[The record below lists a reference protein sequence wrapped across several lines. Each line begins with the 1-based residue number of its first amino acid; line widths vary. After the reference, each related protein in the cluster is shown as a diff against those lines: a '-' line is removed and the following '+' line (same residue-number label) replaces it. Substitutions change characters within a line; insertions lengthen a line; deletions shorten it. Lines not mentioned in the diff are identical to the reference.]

1 MSKLL
6 IALGGNALG
15 KTPKEQLE
23 LVKQTATTIVDL
35 IEQGHEIVLTHGNGP
50 QVGMINLAFDKTK
63 QENNFD
69 MPFAEC
75 NAMSEGYIGYHLQQ
89 SITNELR
96 KRKINKNCVTVITEV
111 LVNKNDQA
119 FENPTKPIGLYY
131 TKEEKEQIEKE
142 SPYILKEE
150 KNKGYRRVVPSP
162 KPIDIIEI
170 NSIKDLIE
178 KQNIVIA
185 LGGGGIPVIEEN
197 DTLKGI
203 DAVIDKDLSSSLL
216 AEKLGVD
223 KLVILTNVE
232 KVYLNYNTDQ
242 EIKLDIL
249 EKEKIKE
256 YIKSQQFAPGS
267 MLPKIQACL
276 NFIENTNKEA
286 IITSLL
292 SAKEALEGKTGT
304 LIRKKLNKKIENLCL
319 HHFQFCLF
327 LLSHWRY

>member
-35 IEQGHEIVLTHGNGP
+35 IEQGHEVVLTHGNGP

-304 LIRKKLNKKIENLCL
+304 LIK
-319 HHFQFCLF
+319 
-327 LLSHWRY
+327 

>member
-1 MSKLL
+1 
-6 IALGGNALG
+6 
-15 KTPKEQLE
+15 
-23 LVKQTATTIVDL
+23 
-35 IEQGHEIVLTHGNGP
+35 
-50 QVGMINLAFDKTK
+50 
-63 QENNFD
+63 
-69 MPFAEC
+69 
-75 NAMSEGYIGYHLQQ
+75 MSEGYIGYHLQQ

-96 KRKINKNCVTVITEV
+96 KRKISKKCVTVITEV
-111 LVNKNDQA
+111 LVNKTDQA

-131 TKEEKEQIEKE
+131 TKEEKDQIEKE
-142 SPYILKEE
+142 SSYILKEE

-197 DTLKGI
+197 DTLRGI

-223 KLVILTNVE
+223 KLVILTNIE
-232 KVYLNYNTDQ
+232 KVCLNYNTDQ
-242 EIKLDIL
+242 EIKLDTI
-249 EKEKIKE
+249 EKEKISE
-256 YIKSQQFAPGS
+256 YIKTQQFAPGS

-276 NFIENTNKEA
+276 NFVEKTNKEA

-304 LIRKKLNKKIENLCL
+304 LIKQK
-319 HHFQFCLF
+319 
-327 LLSHWRY
+327 